1 MITSL
6 PIRLIFSIIGSS
18 ADGLA
23 YGIDAACQWHSCA
36 MEVVSNW
43 ANHSKVVPHHWN
55 IPLKDKRNKFHPNS
69 LWYLTGKD
77 LVPPKQKQCGEGPKV
92 VPDPWNIPL
101 KDQPNL
107 VLRLQKPLG
116 TPRSGRPRCHVQHL
130 LRRQLGLGQRHHH
143 HQVLRGA
150 VGRRQGGAAS
160 VLRRKGSKQTHR
172 PQKTRGKTAQ
182 ERPTKKTTTPKPWTW
197 PQGLG
202 MSQTKIGGT
211 WDITPT
217 CLRMVYGSR

>member
-6 PIRLIFSIIGSS
+6 PTRLIFSIIGSS

-36 MEVVSNW
+36 TEVVSNW
-43 ANHSKVVPHHWN
+43 ANHSKVVSHHWN
-55 IPLKDKRNKFHPNS
+55 IPLKDKRNTFHPNS
-69 LWYLTGKD
+69 YVVPDWKGPC
-77 LVPPKQKQCGEGPKV
+77 PPKKKQCGEGPEV

-101 KDQPNL
+101 KDQPNMA
-107 VLRLQKPLG
+107 RPLQKPL
-116 TPRSGRPRCHVQHL
+116 TPRLGRPRCHVQHL

-160 VLRRKGSKQTHR
+160 VLPRKAKAPNKHIGPKKRGKKRPKNDPPKKQR
-172 PQKTRGKTAQ
+172 PQGF
-182 ERPTKKTTTPKPWTW
+182 P
-197 PQGLG
+197 
-202 MSQTKIGGT
+202 MS
-211 WDITPT
+211 
-217 CLRMVYGSR
+217 